1 MYTFGNVAKVF
12 KRYIMTT
19 TRTVKAKTKKSNK
32 KATGKKT
39 VAQINKEAKAKV
51 RTRAEV
57 ERKAKAEAIAKAEA
71 KAKAKEDKAKAKA
84 KVKAD
89 KEAEAEAL
97 KVLKEAEAEAKALAE
112 AEAKARAD
120 ADLNTQL
127 DEGAE
132 EITRQYF
139 EAIDEAGEQG
149 RTATDKLKLAY
160 LNTEVGE
167 CLLKQC
173 TEYLNTYAG
182 NRLKRF
188 KADVKNSQKLF
199 NKANVQ
205 DDIAQREGRP
215 TGKDRNERVYFGLVK
230 DPMVKAG
237 ISEADEL
244 GKYTMVLI
252 KAEPKTETLVEL
264 DTVVGD
270 WIEKVREQIPCT
282 NPTAEQVEWLKDGF
296 ENSIETIK
304 AEMDRYRVHYL
315 I

>member
-84 KVKAD
+84 KAKAD

-97 KVLKEAEAEAKALAE
+97 KVLKEAE

-270 WIEKVREQIPCT
+270 WIIKVREQIPCT
-282 NPTAEQVEWLKDGF
+282 NPTAEQVQFLKDGF
-296 ENSIETIK
+296 ANSIETIRV
-304 AEMDRYRVHYL
+304 EQERYKL

>member
-1 MYTFGNVAKVF
+1 
-12 KRYIMTT
+12 MTT

-32 KATGKKT
+32 GATGKT

-57 ERKAKAEAIAKAEA
+57 ERKAIAEKRAELKAKEILKAKKEA
-71 KAKAKEDKAKAKA
+71 KAKAK
-84 KVKAD
+84 AD
-89 KEAEAEAL
+89 KQAE
-97 KVLKEAEAEAKALAE
+97 KEAKAEAKALAE

-120 ADLNTQL
+120 ADLNSQL
-127 DEGAE
+127 DQGAE

-139 EAIDEAGEQG
+139 EAIDEAGEKG

-160 LNTEVGE
+160 LNAEVGE

-215 TGKDRNERVYFGLVK
+215 TGKERNERVYFGLVK
-230 DPMVKAG
+230 EPMVEAG
-237 ISEADEL
+237 ISEADDI

-252 KAEPKTETLVEL
+252 KAEPKTDTLVEL

-270 WIEKVREQIPCT
+270 WIEKAREQIPCT
-282 NPTAEQVEWLKDGF
+282 NPTAEQVQFLKEGF
-296 ENSIETIK
+296 ANSIETIR
-304 AEMDRYRVHYL
+304 AEQERYKL

>member
-84 KVKAD
+84 KAKAD

-97 KVLKEAEAEAKALAE
+97 KVLKEAE

>member
-1 MYTFGNVAKVF
+1 MK
-12 KRYIMTT
+12 TT
-19 TRTVKAKTKKSNK
+19 TSVKDKTKKT
-32 KATGKKT
+32 KASKGTKT
-39 VAQINKEAKAKV
+39 VDQINKEAKAKAK
-51 RTRAEV
+51 TRAEV
-57 ERKAKAEAIAKAEA
+57 ERKAKAEARA
-71 KAKAKEDKAKAKA
+71 KAKAKEDKANAKAKA
-84 KVKAD
+84 KAD
-89 KEAEAEAL
+89 KEAEAKA
-97 KVLKEAEAEAKALAE
+97 KAEAKALAE

-120 ADLNTQL
+120 ADFNTQL

-139 EAIDEAGEQG
+139 EAIDEAGEKG

-215 TGKDRNERVYFGLVK
+215 TGKDRTERVYFGLVK
-230 DPMVKAG
+230 EPMVEAG
-237 ISEADEL
+237 ISEADDI

-252 KAEPKTETLVEL
+252 KAEPTKTELVEL

-270 WIEKVREQIPCT
+270 WIEKAREQIPCT
-282 NPTAEQVEWLKDGF
+282 NPTAEQVQFLKEAF
-296 ENSIETIK
+296 ANSIETIR
-304 AEMDRYRVHYL
+304 AEQERYKL

>member
-1 MYTFGNVAKVF
+1 MKTS
-12 KRYIMTT
+12 TS
-19 TRTVKAKTKKSNK
+19 VKDKTKKTK
-32 KATGKKT
+32 KGATGKT

-57 ERKAKAEAIAKAEA
+57 ERKAIAEKRAELKAKEILKAKKEA
-71 KAKAKEDKAKAKA
+71 KAKAK
-84 KVKAD
+84 AD
-89 KEAEAEAL
+89 KQAE
-97 KVLKEAEAEAKALAE
+97 KEAKAEAKALAE

-120 ADLNTQL
+120 ADLNSQL
-127 DEGAE
+127 DQGAE

-139 EAIDEAGEQG
+139 EAIDEAGEKG

-160 LNTEVGE
+160 LNAEVGE

-215 TGKDRNERVYFGLVK
+215 TGKERNERVYFGLVK
-230 DPMVKAG
+230 EPMVEAG
-237 ISEADEL
+237 ISEADDI

-252 KAEPKTETLVEL
+252 KAEPKTDTLVEL

-270 WIEKVREQIPCT
+270 WIEKAREQIPCT
-282 NPTAEQVEWLKDGF
+282 NPTDEQVQFLKEAF
-296 ENSIETIK
+296 ANSIETIR
-304 AEMDRYRVHYL
+304 AEQERYKL

>member
-1 MYTFGNVAKVF
+1 
-12 KRYIMTT
+12 MTT
-19 TRTVKAKTKKSNK
+19 TTRVKDKTKKT
-32 KATGKKT
+32 KASKGTKT
-39 VAQINKEAKAKV
+39 VEQINKEAKAKA

-57 ERKAKAEAIAKAEA
+57 ERKAKAEARA

-84 KVKAD
+84 KAKAD
-89 KEAEAEAL
+89 KEAEAKAL
-97 KVLKEAEAEAKALAE
+97 KVLKEAKAEAKALAE

-120 ADLNTQL
+120 ADFNSQL
-127 DEGAE
+127 EQGAE

-139 EAIDEAGEQG
+139 EAIDEAGKKG
-149 RTATDKLKLAY
+149 KTATDKLKLAY
-160 LNTEVGE
+160 LDAEVGE
-167 CLLKQC
+167 YLVSQC
-173 TEYLNTYAG
+173 TDKLNTYAG

-205 DDIAQREGRP
+205 DDIAEREGRP
-215 TGKDRNERVYFGLVK
+215 TGKERTERVYFGLVK
-230 DPMVKAG
+230 DPMIKAG

-252 KAEPKTETLVEL
+252 KAEPKTDTLVEL

-270 WIEKVREQIPCT
+270 WIEKAREQIPCT
-282 NPTAEQVEWLKDGF
+282 NPTDKQIEWLKEAF
-296 ENSIETIK
+296 ANSIETIK
-304 AEMDRYRVHYL
+304 AEQERYNL

>member
-1 MYTFGNVAKVF
+1 MK
-12 KRYIMTT
+12 TT
-19 TRTVKAKTKKSNK
+19 TSVKDKTKKT
-32 KATGKKT
+32 KASKGTKT
-39 VAQINKEAKAKV
+39 VDQINTDAKAKAK
-51 RTRAEV
+51 TRAEV
-57 ERKAKAEAIAKAEA
+57 ERKAKAEARA
-71 KAKAKEDKAKAKA
+71 KAKAKDDKANAKA
-84 KVKAD
+84 QAKAD
-89 KEAEAEAL
+89 KEAEAKA
-97 KVLKEAEAEAKALAE
+97 KAEAKALAE

-139 EAIDEAGEQG
+139 EAIDEAGEKG

-160 LNTEVGE
+160 LNAEVGDY
-167 CLLKQC
+167 LVSQC
-173 TEYLNTYAG
+173 TDKLNTYAG

-199 NKANVQ
+199 NKANVH

-215 TGKDRNERVYFGLVK
+215 TGKERNERVYFGLVK
-230 DPMVKAG
+230 EPMVEAG
-237 ISEADEL
+237 ISEADDI

-252 KAEPKTETLVEL
+252 GSEPKTDTLIEL

-270 WIEKVREQIPCT
+270 WIEKAREQIPCT
-282 NPTAEQVEWLKDGF
+282 NPTAEQVQFLKEAF
-296 ENSIETIK
+296 ANSIDTIR
-304 AEMDRYRVHYL
+304 AEQERYKL

>member
-1 MYTFGNVAKVF
+1 
-12 KRYIMTT
+12 MTT
-19 TRTVKAKTKKSNK
+19 TTRVKDKTKKTNK

-57 ERKAKAEAIAKAEA
+57 ERKAKAEKVAELKAKAEA

-84 KVKAD
+84 KAKAD
-89 KEAEAEAL
+89 
-97 KVLKEAEAEAKALAE
+97 KEAEAEAKALAE

-139 EAIDEAGEQG
+139 EAIDEAGKKG
-149 RTATDKLKLAY
+149 KTATDKLKLAY

-182 NRLKRF
+182 GRLKRF

-205 DDIAQREGRP
+205 DDIAQREGRA

-237 ISEADEL
+237 ISEADDI
-244 GKYTMVLI
+244 GKFTMVLI
-252 KAEPKTETLVEL
+252 KAEPKKDELVEL
-264 DTVVGD
+264 DTIVGD

-282 NPTAEQVEWLKDGF
+282 NPTAEQVQFLKDGF
-296 ENSIETIK
+296 ANSIETIR
-304 AEMDRYRVHYL
+304 AEQERYNL

>member
-1 MYTFGNVAKVF
+1 MSPKFLKGTY
-12 KRYIMTT
+12 MTT
-19 TRTVKAKTKKSNK
+19 TTRVKDKTKKSNK
-32 KATGKKT
+32 KATGQKT

-57 ERKAKAEAIAKAEA
+57 ERKAKAEKVAELKA

-84 KVKAD
+84 QAKAE
-89 KEAEAEAL
+89 KEAKAQAE
-97 KVLKEAEAEAKALAE
+97 ALAE

-139 EAIDEAGEQG
+139 EAIDEAGKKG
-149 RTATDKLKLAY
+149 KTATDKLKLAY

-205 DDIAQREGRP
+205 DDIAQREGRA

-230 DPMVKAG
+230 EPMIEAG
-237 ISEADEL
+237 ISEADDI
-244 GKYTMVLI
+244 GKFTMVLI
-252 KAEPKTETLVEL
+252 KAEPKKDELVEL

-282 NPTAEQVEWLKDGF
+282 NPTAEQVQFLKDGF
-296 ENSIETIK
+296 ANSIDTIR
-304 AEMDRYRVHYL
+304 AEQERYNL

>member
-1 MYTFGNVAKVF
+1 
-12 KRYIMTT
+12 MTT
-19 TRTVKAKTKKSNK
+19 TTRVKDKTEKTKASKG
-32 KATGKKT
+32 TKT
-39 VAQINKEAKAKV
+39 VEQINKEAKAKA

-57 ERKAKAEAIAKAEA
+57 ERKAIAKKRAELKAKEILKVKKEAEA
-71 KAKAKEDKAKAKA
+71 KAKKEAKAKA
-84 KVKAD
+84 KAD
-89 KEAEAEAL
+89 KEAEAKAL
-97 KVLKEAEAEAKALAE
+97 KVLKEAKAEAKALAE

-139 EAIDEAGEQG
+139 EAIDEAGEKG

-160 LNTEVGE
+160 LNTEVGDY
-167 CLLKQC
+167 LVSQC
-173 TEYLNTYAG
+173 TEKLNTYAG
-182 NRLKRF
+182 GRLKRF

-215 TGKDRNERVYFGLVK
+215 TGKERTERVYFGLVK
-230 DPMVKAG
+230 QPMIDAK
-237 ISEADEL
+237 ISEADDI
-244 GKYTMVLI
+244 GKFTMVLI
-252 KAEPKTETLVEL
+252 EAEPKTDTLVEL

-270 WIEKVREQIPCT
+270 WIEKAREQIPCT
-282 NPTAEQVEWLKDGF
+282 NPTAEQVEWIKEAF
-296 ENSIETIK
+296 ANSIDTIR
-304 AEMDRYRVHYL
+304 AEQERYKL

>member
-1 MYTFGNVAKVF
+1 
-12 KRYIMTT
+12 MTT
-19 TRTVKAKTKKSNK
+19 TTRVKDKTKKSNK
-32 KATGKKT
+32 KATGQKT

-57 ERKAKAEAIAKAEA
+57 ERKAKAEKVAELKA

-84 KVKAD
+84 QAKAE
-89 KEAEAEAL
+89 KEAKAQAE
-97 KVLKEAEAEAKALAE
+97 ALAE

-139 EAIDEAGEQG
+139 EAIDEAGKKG
-149 RTATDKLKLAY
+149 KTATDKLKLAY

-205 DDIAQREGRP
+205 DDIAQREGRA

-230 DPMVKAG
+230 EPMIEAG
-237 ISEADEL
+237 ISEADDI
-244 GKYTMVLI
+244 GKFTMVLI
-252 KAEPKTETLVEL
+252 KAEPKKDELVEL

-282 NPTAEQVEWLKDGF
+282 NPTAEQVQFLKDGF
-296 ENSIETIK
+296 ANSIDTIR
-304 AEMDRYRVHYL
+304 AEQERYNL

>member
-1 MYTFGNVAKVF
+1 
-12 KRYIMTT
+12 MTT
-19 TRTVKAKTKKSNK
+19 TTRVKDKTKKSNK
-32 KATGKKT
+32 KATGQKT

-57 ERKAKAEAIAKAEA
+57 ERKAKAEKVAELKA

-84 KVKAD
+84 KAKAD
-89 KEAEAEAL
+89 
-97 KVLKEAEAEAKALAE
+97 KEAEAEAKALAE

-149 RTATDKLKLAY
+149 RNATDKLKLAY

-205 DDIAQREGRP
+205 DDIAQREGRA

-230 DPMVKAG
+230 EPMIEAG
-237 ISEADEL
+237 ISEADDI
-244 GKYTMVLI
+244 GKFTMVLI
-252 KAEPKTETLVEL
+252 KAEPKKDELVEL
-264 DTVVGD
+264 DTIVGD
-270 WIEKVREQIPCT
+270 WIEKAREQIPCT
-282 NPTAEQVEWLKDGF
+282 NPTAEQVQFLKDGF
-296 ENSIETIK
+296 ANSIETIR
-304 AEMDRYRVHYL
+304 AEQERYNL

>member
-1 MYTFGNVAKVF
+1 
-12 KRYIMTT
+12 MTT

-57 ERKAKAEAIAKAEA
+57 ERKAKAEKVAELKAKAEA

-84 KVKAD
+84 KAKAD
-89 KEAEAEAL
+89 
-97 KVLKEAEAEAKALAE
+97 KEAEAEAKALAE

-139 EAIDEAGEQG
+139 EAIDEAGKKG
-149 RTATDKLKLAY
+149 KTATDKLKLAY

-205 DDIAQREGRP
+205 DDIAQREGRA

-237 ISEADEL
+237 ISEADDI
-244 GKYTMVLI
+244 GKFTMVLI
-252 KAEPKTETLVEL
+252 KAEPKKDELVEL
-264 DTVVGD
+264 DTIVGD

-282 NPTAEQVEWLKDGF
+282 NPTAEQVQFLKDGF
-296 ENSIETIK
+296 ANSIETIR
-304 AEMDRYRVHYL
+304 AEQERYNL

>member
-1 MYTFGNVAKVF
+1 MSPKFLKGTY
-12 KRYIMTT
+12 MTT
-19 TRTVKAKTKKSNK
+19 TTRVKDKTKKSNK
-32 KATGKKT
+32 KATGQKT

-57 ERKAKAEAIAKAEA
+57 ERKAKAEKVAELKA

-84 KVKAD
+84 QAKAE
-89 KEAEAEAL
+89 KEAKAQAE
-97 KVLKEAEAEAKALAE
+97 ALAE

-139 EAIDEAGEQG
+139 EAIDEAGKKG
-149 RTATDKLKLAY
+149 KTATDKLKLAY

-205 DDIAQREGRP
+205 DDIAQREGRA

-230 DPMVKAG
+230 EPMIEAG
-237 ISEADEL
+237 ISEADDI
-244 GKYTMVLI
+244 GKFTMVLI
-252 KAEPKTETLVEL
+252 KAEPKKDELVEL

-270 WIEKVREQIPCT
+270 WIEKAREQIPCT
-282 NPTAEQVEWLKDGF
+282 NPTAEQVQFLKDGF
-296 ENSIETIK
+296 ANSIDTIR
-304 AEMDRYRVHYL
+304 AEQERYNL

>member
-1 MYTFGNVAKVF
+1 
-12 KRYIMTT
+12 MTT
-19 TRTVKAKTKKSNK
+19 TPRVKDKTKKSNK
-32 KATGKKT
+32 KATGQKT

-57 ERKAKAEAIAKAEA
+57 ERKAKAEKVAELKA

-84 KVKAD
+84 QAKAE
-89 KEAEAEAL
+89 KEAKAQAE
-97 KVLKEAEAEAKALAE
+97 ALAE

-139 EAIDEAGEQG
+139 EAIDEAGKKG
-149 RTATDKLKLAY
+149 KTATDKLKLAY

-205 DDIAQREGRP
+205 DDIAQREGRA

-230 DPMVKAG
+230 EPMIEAG
-237 ISEADEL
+237 ISEADDI
-244 GKYTMVLI
+244 GKFTMVLI
-252 KAEPKTETLVEL
+252 KAEPKKDELVEL

-282 NPTAEQVEWLKDGF
+282 NPTAEQVQFLKDGF
-296 ENSIETIK
+296 ANSIDTIR
-304 AEMDRYRVHYL
+304 AEQERYNL